1 VPIKFIVEPSK
12 YSTYDVRVR
21 AVRAVSLGQRKTE
34 VALAYQIDYSTL
46 YRWCQRYE
54 QHKHVSSLERKTGS
68 GRPDTLDITHRKRLS
83 TIIMKPASHFGYET
97 DFWTCRRLIQVTER
111 ELKVAVSKPTTWR
124 ILRNMG
130 LTYQKPERRYFEAD
144 DGRREKWI
152 RYQVPK
158 IRRTVVKYRAILYF
172 QDESNISLTA
182 VLGKTWSPKGVTPIQ
197 RVTGNRGGVSAMSAI
212 SKSCQLVFR
221 LHQKRITSVEV
232 IDFLAQ
238 LLKHHPARHLVIVM
252 DQAMPHIS
260 RKTTSFV
267 HNQKRLHAFYLPSH
281 SPDLNPDEQVWN
293 HLKHQELKGHQA
305 RTKVELNQLAHR
317 KLNGMSKNRTLLNG
331 IFFRCCIANLLK

>member
-1 VPIKFIVEPSK
+1 VEPSK
-12 YSTYDVRVR
+12 YSTYDIRVR
-21 AVRAVSLGQRKTE
+21 AVKAALSGQQKTD
-34 VALAYQIDYSTL
+34 VAMAYQVDYSTL

-54 QHKHVSSLERKTGS
+54 HDEDFSILERKSGS
-68 GRPDTLDITHRKRLS
+68 GRPNTLDIKARKQLS
-83 TIIMKPASHFGYET
+83 TIIMKPASRFGYET

-111 ELKVAVSKPTTWR
+111 KLKITVSKPTMWR
-124 ILRNMG
+124 ILRDMG
-130 LTYQKPERRYFEAD
+130 LTYQKPERRYLEAD

-182 VLGKTWSPKGVTPIQ
+182 VLGKTWSPKGKTPIQ

-221 LHQKRITSVEV
+221 LHPKRITSVEV

-252 DQAMPHIS
+252 DQATPHIS
-260 RKTTSFV
+260 RKTTSFI

>member
-1 VPIKFIVEPSK
+1 M
-12 YSTYDVRVR
+12 
-21 AVRAVSLGQRKTE
+21 GQRKTD
-34 VALAYQIDYSTL
+34 VADAYQVDYSTL

-54 QHKHVSSLERKTGS
+54 QHKHFSGLERKTGS
-68 GRPDTLDITHRKRLS
+68 GRPDTLEIKHRKRLT

-97 DFWTCRRLIQVTER
+97 DFWTCRRLIQVTES
-111 ELKVAVSKPTTWR
+111 ELKVTVSKPTMWR
-124 ILRNMG
+124 VLRNMG
-130 LTYQKPERRYFEAD
+130 LTYQKPERRYLEAD

-158 IRRTVVKYRAILYF
+158 IRRTAFKYRAILYF

-182 VLGKTWSPKGVTPIQ
+182 VLGKTWSPKGKTPIQ

-238 LLKHHPARHLVIVM
+238 LLKHHPARHLVVVM
-252 DQAMPHIS
+252 DQAKPHVSEKI
-260 RKTTSFV
+260 TSFI
-267 HNQKRLHAFYLPSH
+267 HRQKRLHVFYLPSR

-293 HLKHQELKGHQA
+293 HLKRQELKSHQA
-305 RTKVELNQLAHR
+305 RTKAELNLLARR
-317 KLNGMSKNRTLLNG
+317 KLIGMSKNRTLLNG
-331 IFFRCCIANLLK
+331 IFFRCYIANFMK